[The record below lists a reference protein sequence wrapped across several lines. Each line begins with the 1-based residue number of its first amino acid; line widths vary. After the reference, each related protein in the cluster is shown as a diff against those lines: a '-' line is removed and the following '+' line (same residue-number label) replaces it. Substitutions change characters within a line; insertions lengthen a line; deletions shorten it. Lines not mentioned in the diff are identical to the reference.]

1 MKVMILSAL
10 ALCLAAPAVASAD
23 ETFVIQT
30 HRHHRHHWSDN
41 NNNDGMA
48 IYRDGQRLHHRHHG
62 EQAFYDNGQRAW
74 QRRHHGGRD
83 AVVITGS
90 ADRPMHRHRHVIIQQ
105 DDNNND
111 Y

>member
-23 ETFVIQT
+23 EAIVIQT
-30 HRHHRHHWSDN
+30 HRHHRHHWND
-41 NNNDGMA
+41 NNNDGMV
-48 IYRDGQRLHHRHHG
+48 IYRDGHRLHHRHHG

-90 ADRPMHRHRHVIIQQ
+90 IDRPMHRHRHVIIQQ